1 MIYAISISLFVILLI
16 SYKIFKGNITR
27 PSVIFTSGLFLASL
41 VACSFAKQWDLITMD
56 KKTIFMI
63 IGGSLLAFVTDLLTC
78 RVNNTKKEGLPN
90 EISFIV
96 IRDSRLIVFAILQ
109 AFFYFLYLR
118 AKIANVGAVY
128 AVAEAIGEINEMT
141 KFDDTFTLYIPW
153 YINVPYAFFQA
164 FGFIWAVLLPIY
176 LCSKKTT
183 HKTKIL
189 VFINYFLVILG
200 CMIQGGRMP
209 ILNYII
215 PCFMFYILI
224 SAYLNKGKVQIKK
237 YLLIILG
244 ALAFIFLFQ
253 QIGIWIGRSELD
265 HSGIE
270 IFAEYCGAQIKNLDT
285 VISLPPRV
293 NDDSFAPMTFM
304 KIYNSIAPILGTSA
318 SSIDYNTVYT
328 FQSIHGYHLGNVYTC
343 YANYYLDL
351 GLFGLIFVVVAIWL
365 TCKFYSKIHSQKLFG
380 IGIPNIWCYLYA
392 KFIGL
397 LFLAFFHEQFYAINP
412 ISLLRGTIYIY
423 IGYLFL
429 FPRNTKFNYLK

>member
-1 MIYAISISLFVILLI
+1 MIYTISISLFVILLI

-41 VACSFAKQWDLITMD
+41 VACFFAKQWSLMAMD
-56 KKTIFMI
+56 WKTQFML
-63 IGGSLLAFVTDLLTC
+63 IGGSLLAFVTDALSC
-78 RVNNTKKEGLPN
+78 KSNNTKQEGCTN
-90 EISFIV
+90 NISFIV
-96 IRDSRLIVFAILQ
+96 IRDSKLVAFAILQ

-118 AKIANVGAVY
+118 AKIANVGTAY

-176 LCSKKTT
+176 LCSKSITR
-183 HKTKIL
+183 KTKIL

-200 CMIQGGRMP
+200 CMMQGGRMP

-224 SAYLNKGKVQIKK
+224 SAYMNKGKVQIKK
-237 YLLIILG
+237 YLLIIFG

-253 QIGIWIGRSELD
+253 QIGTWIGRGELD

-270 IFAEYCGAQIKNLDT
+270 AIAEYCGAQIKNLDT
-285 VISLPPRV
+285 VISSPPKV
-293 NDDSFAPMTFM
+293 NDESFAPMTFM
-304 KIYNSIAPILGTSA
+304 KIYNSIAPVFGTSA
-318 SSIDYNTVYT
+318 SSIDYNAIYT

-351 GLFGLIFVVVAIWL
+351 GLFGLIFVVLSIWL
-365 TCKFYSKIHSQKLFG
+365 TCKFYSKMQTQKLFEK
-380 IGIPNIWCYLYA
+380 GIPNIWCYLYA

-429 FPRNTKFNYLK
+429 FPRNIKFNYLK

>member
-41 VACSFAKQWDLITMD
+41 VACSFAKEWELLVMD
-56 KKTIFMI
+56 WKTQFMI
-63 IGGSLLAFVTDLLTC
+63 IGGSMLALVTDYFSYKPSTSNFGKKKGEFFTMISERKLL
-78 RVNNTKKEGLPN
+78 
-90 EISFIV
+90 I
-96 IRDSRLIVFAILQ
+96 FAIIQ
-109 AFFYFLYLR
+109 FIEYILYLR
-118 AKIANVGAVY
+118 AKVANVGAGY

-365 TCKFYSKIHSQKLFG
+365 TCKLYSKIHTQKLFE